1 MISAV
6 SLRRLGWNFKMF
18 IEAECRADAYQHLS
32 LLIEYRHPIE
42 DSALQKR
49 LRRVPSETR
58 RNKPLP

>member
-1 MISAV
+1 
-6 SLRRLGWNFKMF
+6 MF